1 MYTDADGVEHNYPG
15 NYGLTTC
22 MAWDLDLPP
31 TCADSDGMPLVD
43 APDFCGQNWCYVG
56 ETCLQGALESTY
68 FPDQGLKY
76 SYDVCAQEE
85 SLPEAE
91 SDEVCPGIKKT
102 GAVWW
107 DAFLLKSICPEVEAK
122 LEEELAAANE
132 AAAEAGG
139 EDGNLETE
147 D

>member
-1 MYTDADGVEHNYPG
+1 MQNA
-15 NYGLTTC
+15 
-22 MAWDLDLPP
+22 LD
-31 TCADSDGMPLVD
+31 
-43 APDFCGQNWCYVG
+43 
-56 ETCLQGALESTY
+56 STY
-68 FPDQGLKY
+68 FPDLGLKY

-85 SLPEAE
+85 SFPNAE

-102 GAVWW
+102 GSVWW
-107 DAFLLKSICPEVEAK
+107 DAFLLKSICPEVAAK
-122 LEEELAAANE
+122 LEEEIAAINA